1 MKRIICSI
9 TALAILASCLF
20 SFSMTANAEES
31 IKFSEEYKGSPYY
44 TKLTAALEDSKD
56 KTTMEKVLA
65 VALSQEGYLNYSTD
79 GIDIE
84 QS

>member
-56 KTTMEKVLA
+56 KTTMGKGFGGRSFPGGLPEL
-65 VALSQEGYLNYSTD
+65 LHGWN
-79 GIDIE
+79 
-84 QS
+84 